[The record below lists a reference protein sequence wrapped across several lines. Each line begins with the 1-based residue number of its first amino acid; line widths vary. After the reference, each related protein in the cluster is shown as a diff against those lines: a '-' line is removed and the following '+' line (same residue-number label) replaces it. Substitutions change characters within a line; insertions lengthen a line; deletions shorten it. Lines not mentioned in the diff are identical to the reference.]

1 MRKPLFLMAL
11 AALIAPA
18 VPAQA
23 VQILGQTATD
33 GNVINV
39 ITADPGRLEADFDLY
54 SFSPIS
60 LDLGVTAGDSPTIA
74 FNSFT
79 NVFTGVTVGKSL
91 GSMLFTLDKGATFDL
106 GSVTAAF
113 SFATASLNAAGNE
126 LLLNFNPGESYGF
139 GLGAINGG
147 LQDFGIKL
155 NGLNE
160 GDSFTMTLNASAV
173 PEPAVWLQMILGFA
187 LVGGAIRYRR
197 NKPVTVAA

>member
-39 ITADPGRLEADFDLY
+39 FTADAGRLEADFDVY
-54 SFSPIS
+54 AFAPIS
-60 LDLGVTAGDSPTIA
+60 LDLGVTAGDSPVIA

-79 NVFTGVTVGKSL
+79 NVYTGVTLGKSL
-91 GSMLFTLDKGATFDL
+91 GSMLFTLDKGATFDM
-106 GSVTAAF
+106 GSVTSAF

-126 LLLNFNPGESYGF
+126 LLLKFNPGESLGF

-147 LQDFGIKL
+147 VEDFGIKL
-155 NGLNE
+155 NGLGA
-160 GDSFTMTLNASAV
+160 GDSFSLTLNASAV

-187 LVGGAIRYRR
+187 LIGGAIRYRR
-197 NKPVTVAA
+197 NKPVTVVA